1 MTAHQPYVAIVRR
14 TLDLEDYIDVAR
26 RHVGW
31 IIGPMYFGIIAS
43 IVTAFLLPNRY
54 VSVAEMQITPA
65 QIPDTLVRSTLNQ
78 QLNDRIISMENE
90 ILSRTSL
97 SAIIQ
102 DPRLNLYPADRAKK
116 PLEDVIEQMRTK
128 DVRIEILQLPG
139 AAERK
144 ASAFKVQ
151 FEYFDRFKAQQTV
164 QALISKFED
173 ANTTTQRT
181 QQQVVTNYMQD
192 SLAESKANLDKL
204 NEDLTRF
211 RIQNQGKLP
220 EQSQMNISQLTALQG
235 QASGINDA
243 LNRNAQQKAQLEAH
257 LATLNSQKEM
267 LAMFDKEAEDNA
279 VTNGKNLP
287 LASPQMRQNERLLQL
302 NKTLDDGQ
310 SRLEQMRQ
318 VYKDNYPDIRDLR
331 TQLEVIRKERDA
343 LDMKQREAEAKAK
356 EEFEAKI
363 KEQSES
369 KAATPKST
377 NYQVAQN
384 ISNLTGQI
392 DQTKVALQN
401 LESERAFRNQ
411 EQEKLNKQIE
421 DFRNRLTA
429 TSGIEATYA
438 TLIRDQTAAQQKY
451 QEQQAKEQL
460 AAANGELIQR
470 QAAEKLDVL
479 DPPSLPVKPSKPDRW
494 VIVGAGAAIS
504 LLLGLALAG
513 VQEVK
518 DTSLKN
524 LKDVRAYTNLPVLCS
539 IPLLE
544 NTLVVKRKRRLTY
557 LVWSAAVI
565 MGIIAVTAALF
576 YYNYGVQTG
585 Q

>member
-31 IIGPMYFGIIAS
+31 IVGTMYFGIIVS

-54 VSVAEMQITPA
+54 VSVAEIQITPA
-65 QIPDTLVRSTLNQ
+65 QISESLVHSTSNQ
-78 QLNDRIISMENE
+78 QLTDRIIAMENE

-97 SAIIQ
+97 STIIQ
-102 DPRLNLYPADRAKK
+102 DPKLNLYAADRAKK
-116 PLEDVIEQMRTK
+116 PLDDVIEQMRSQ

-139 AAERK
+139 ATAERK

-151 FEYFDRFKAQQTV
+151 FEYSDRFKAQQTV

-173 ANTTTQRT
+173 ASTTTQRN

-211 RIQNQGKLP
+211 RIANQGKLP
-220 EQSQMNISQLTALQG
+220 EQSQMNMSQLTALQS
-235 QASGINDA
+235 QSAGINDA
-243 LNRNAQQKAQLEAH
+243 LNRISQQKAQLEAH
-257 LATLNSQKEM
+257 LATLNSQKDM
-267 LAMFDKEAEDNA
+267 LVMFDKEAGDA
-279 VTNGKNLP
+279 ANGEKNLP

-302 NKTLDDGQ
+302 TKTLEDGE
-310 SRLEQMRQ
+310 SRLAQLRQ
-318 VYKDNYPDIRDLR
+318 VYRDNYPDIRDLR
-331 TQLEVIRKERDA
+331 AQLAAIRKERDA
-343 LDMKQREAEAKAK
+343 LDMQQREAEAKAK
-356 EEFEAKI
+356 EEFEAKA
-363 KEQSES
+363 KEQNES
-369 KAATPKST
+369 RAAIPKST
-377 NYQVAQN
+377 NYQVAQTM
-384 ISNLTGQI
+384 SNLAGQI
-392 DQTKVALQN
+392 DQTKVSLQN
-401 LESERAFRNQ
+401 LESERDFRTK
-411 EQEKLNKQIE
+411 EQERLNRQIE
-421 DFRNRLTA
+421 DFRNKLTA
-429 TSGIEATYA
+429 TSSIEATYA
-438 TLIRDQTAAQQKY
+438 TLIRDQTAAAQKY
-451 QEQQAKEQL
+451 QDLQAKQQL
-460 AAANGELIQR
+460 AAANGELISR
-470 QAAEKLDVL
+470 KAGENLDVL
-479 DPPSLPVKPSKPDRW
+479 DLPSLPMQPSKPKRW
-494 VIVGAGAAIS
+494 LIVGAGAAIS

-513 VQEVK
+513 VQEAK

-539 IPLLE
+539 IPLME

-565 MGIIAVTAALF
+565 IGIIAVTAALF
-576 YYNYGVQTG
+576 YYNYVVQTG